1 MSQTISRMYASHD
14 QALKVAH
21 DLRTHRLDRF
31 ESVHVVSR
39 DDDPNAGADAIAA
52 SIMKGYVL
60 KSHAKVYAEGIRRG
74 GALVTVHAPFG
85 TAVAAM
91 QILDQHGPIDAGVA
105 EPEDRL
111 PAWDD
116 ATPVSSALRIPVLLP
131 DNATFARFWNIPA
144 LAKRPR
150 TSSEALGIRELSQS
164 SGAFTGTFG
173 MALLSNKAT
182 PLSSMFGLPVLKK

>member
-14 QALKVAH
+14 QALRAAH
-21 DLRTHRLDRF
+21 DLRTNRLDRF
-31 ESVHVVSR
+31 DSVHVVSR
-39 DDDPNAGADAIAA
+39 DDAPDADADAITA

-60 KSHAKVYAEGIRRG
+60 KAHAKVYAKRIQQG

-91 QILDQHGPIDAGVA
+91 QILDKYGPIDGGVA

-116 ATPVSSALRIPVLLP
+116 ATPVSCALSLPVLL
-131 DNATFARFWNIPA
+131 DNDSSFSKFWSLPLLLTPSATAVP
-144 LAKRPR
+144 KR
-150 TSSEALGIRELSQS
+150 THSSAP
-164 SGAFTGTFG
+164 FTGTFG
-173 MALLSNKAT
+173 MALLSNKPT
-182 PLSSMFGLPVLKK
+182 ILSSLLGLPVLSRR